1 LARGQLPACRAPLEP
16 GGASRAGRG
25 DVPLDA
31 ARTAKGVRSR
41 KASGSPRDADRES
54 AGLGNSTAA
63 RRLRAEAAGGGTS
76 SYLARGEGERAKR
89 RESGGRRKRLES

>member
-31 ARTAKGVRSR
+31 ARTAKGGRSR

-54 AGLGNSTAA
+54 AGPGQLYGGASSS
-63 RRLRAEAAGGGTS
+63 RRGSWRRHVVVPGSGRGRTGEEA
-76 SYLARGEGERAKR
+76 
-89 RESGGRRKRLES
+89 